1 MRKIIPVVATGAAL
15 AVAGTSVGWAALN
28 KDVTMSVDGS
38 PTTVT
43 TTAGTV
49 GELLQDE
56 GIEVTS
62 RDIVAP
68 DVSAKVTDGTRVAVQ
83 FARQVTFTVDG
94 QKKTIW
100 TTATSL
106 DQALGALGVNTAGAD
121 LSTSRSA
128 SIGRE
133 GLAVDVATLKTVT
146 IKAAGK
152 ERQVK
157 TTGTTVADALAA
169 AKIEVDGD
177 DELSV
182 DPDETLENGAA
193 FTWTK
198 VDVSKETKKQDVAFS
213 TVRKESSKLARGTTK
228 VDTTGE
234 RGTRTLTFKVV
245 RKDGKVAKRTQVSSK
260 VTDAPRD
267 EVVLVGT
274 KAPKRPA
281 APKPATSSGSS
292 SSGSKSSSSGSS
304 GSSAPSVASGSVWD
318 RLAQC
323 ESGGNWSINTGNGFY
338 GGLQFTLS
346 TWRGYG
352 GTGMP
357 HQASRE
363 QQIAVAKK
371 VQAGQGWGAWP
382 ACTAKLGIR

>member
-1 MRKIIPVVATGAAL
+1 MRKIIPVVAVGAVL
-15 AVAGTSVGWAALN
+15 AVTGTSVGYAALH
-28 KDVTMSVDGS
+28 KDVTMSVDGQ
-38 PTTVT
+38 PTTMT

-49 GELLQDE
+49 GELLQE
-56 GIEVTS
+56 KGIEVTS

-68 DVSAKVTDGTRVAVQ
+68 DPSAKVADGTRVAVQ
-83 FARQVTFTVDG
+83 FARQVSFTVDG
-94 QKKTIW
+94 QKRTVW
-100 TTATSL
+100 TTATNL
-106 DQALGALGVNTAGAD
+106 DQALAALGVNTAGAD

-146 IKAAGK
+146 VEVAGK
-152 ERQVK
+152 KREVK

-169 AKIEVDGD
+169 AKVKADKD
-177 DELSV
+177 DKLSV
-182 DPDETLENGAA
+182 AADEALEAGD
-193 FTWTK
+193 TIRYTK
-198 VDVSKETKKQDVAFS
+198 VDVRSVQKKEKVSFS
-213 TVRKESSKLARGTTK
+213 TVRKNSSSLTRGKTK
-228 VDTTGE
+228 VDTTG
-234 RGTRTLTFKVV
+234 RAGTRTITV
-245 RKDGKVAKRTQVSSK
+245 REVREDGKVTSRKETSRK
-260 VTDAPRD
+260 VTTQPRSQ
-267 EVVLVGT
+267 VVLVGT
-274 KAPKRPA
+274 KAPERPKAA
-281 APKPATSSGSS
+281 APKSSGSS
-292 SSGSKSSSSGSS
+292 SSGSSSS

-338 GGLQFTLS
+338 GGLQFTPS

-352 GTGMP
+352 GAGMP

>member
-1 MRKIIPVVATGAAL
+1 VRKIIPVVAVGAVL
-15 AVAGTSVGWAALN
+15 AVTGTSVGYAALH
-28 KDVTMSVDGS
+28 KDVTMSVDGQ
-38 PTTVT
+38 PTTMT

-49 GELLQDE
+49 GELLQE
-56 GIEVTS
+56 KGIEVTS

-68 DVSAKVTDGTRVAVQ
+68 DPSAKVADGTRVAVQ
-83 FARQVTFTVDG
+83 FARQVSFTVDG
-94 QKKTIW
+94 QKRTVW
-100 TTATSL
+100 TTATNL
-106 DQALGALGVNTAGAD
+106 DQALAALGVNTAGAD

-146 IKAAGK
+146 VEVAGK
-152 ERQVK
+152 KREVK

-169 AKIEVDGD
+169 AKVKADKDDKLSAAADEALEAGD
-177 DELSV
+177 
-182 DPDETLENGAA
+182 TIRY
-193 FTWTK
+193 TK
-198 VDVSKETKKQDVAFS
+198 VDVRSLKKTEKVSFS
-213 TVRKESSKLARGTTK
+213 TVRKNSSSLTRGKTK
-228 VDTTGE
+228 VDTTG
-234 RGTRTLTFKVV
+234 RAGTRTITV
-245 RKDGKVAKRTQVSSK
+245 REVREDGKVTSRKETSRK
-260 VTDAPRD
+260 VTTQPRSQ
-267 EVVLVGT
+267 VVLVGT
-274 KAPKRPA
+274 KAPERPKAA
-281 APKPATSSGSS
+281 APKSSGSS
-292 SSGSKSSSSGSS
+292 SSGSRSS

-338 GGLQFTLS
+338 GGLQFTPS

-363 QQIAVAKK
+363 QQIAIAKK

>member
-1 MRKIIPVVATGAAL
+1 VRKIIPVVAAGAAL

-28 KDVTMSVDGS
+28 KDVTLSVDGS

-49 GELLQDE
+49 GELLQDQ
-56 GIEVTS
+56 GIAVTS

-68 DVSAKVTDGTRVAVQ
+68 DASAKVTEGTRVAVQ

-94 QKKTIW
+94 EKKTVW

-106 DQALGALGVNTAGAD
+106 DQALGALGVNTTGAD

-133 GLAVDVATLKTVT
+133 GLAVDVDTLKTVT
-146 IKAAGK
+146 VDAAGK
-152 ERQVK
+152 KRQVK
-157 TTGTTVADALAA
+157 TTGTTVADVLAA
-169 AKIEVDGD
+169 AGIKADRDDKLSADADEAVEDGD
-177 DELSV
+177 
-182 DPDETLENGAA
+182 TL
-193 FTWTK
+193 TWTK
-198 VDVSKETKKQDVAFS
+198 VDVSEETKKQDVAFG
-213 TVRKESSKLARGTTK
+213 TVRKETGSLLRGTTR
-228 VDTTGE
+228 VGTAGE
-234 RGTRTLTFKVV
+234 EGTRTLTYRVV
-245 RKDGKVAKRTQVSSK
+245 RENGEVTKRTKTSSK

-267 EVVLVGT
+267 RVLLVGT
-274 KAPKRPA
+274 KAPA
-281 APKPATSSGSS
+281 APEPSTPSSSDDSSSDDSDSASGSS
-292 SSGSKSSSSGSS
+292 R
-304 GSSAPSVASGSVWD
+304 SSAPSVASGSVWD

-338 GGLQFTLS
+338 GGLQFTPS

-382 ACTAKLGIR
+382 ACTSKLGIR